1 MANQELYNKRYQIPP
16 NVINYI
22 EGMLV
27 SYPTENGK
35 NRAKNIV
42 RNRFLT
48 YQAMKRLM
56 HDMKSMQRDGA
67 QYKLAGGKA
76 MEDFIDSKLSQER
89 AGVAR
94 SKEVRR
100 AVSANPNSHLKP
112 FQAQPRLNEEKEK
125 IDKNAVAVIINPE
138 NKILLLKRVDNPDI
152 WQPNKWSLVGG
163 GIEKGETVKKACL
176 REILEETGLEIK
188 DCVESFKINRHGNSE
203 ETLFACRYEGDD
215 TDVELEEKENSN
227 YGWYSIA
234 EMKYLDTVPH
244 LIEYITLVF
253 KKYD

>member
-1 MANQELYNKRYQIPP
+1 MANQDLYNKRYQIPP
-16 NVINYI
+16 AVINYVK
-22 EGMLV
+22 GVLT

-42 RNRFLT
+42 KNRFMT
-48 YQAMKRLM
+48 YQAMKRLK
-56 HDMKSMQRDGA
+56 HDMQNMDKSSA
-67 QYKLAGGKA
+67 QYKLAGSKD
-76 MEDFIDSKLSQER
+76 MEAFIDSKLNQER

-100 AVSANPNSHLKP
+100 AMTANPNSHLKA
-112 FQAQPRLNEEKEK
+112 FQAQPRLNETKQK
-125 IDKNAVAVIINPE
+125 IDKNAVAVIVNDD
-138 NKILLLKRVDNPDI
+138 NKVLLLKRVDNPDI

-163 GIEKGETVKKACL
+163 GIEKGETAKKACL
-176 REILEETGLEIK
+176 REIEEETGLEIK
-188 DCVESFKINRHGNSE
+188 NCVESFKINRHGNSE
-203 ETLFACRYEGDD
+203 ETLFACRYKGED
-215 TDVELEEKENSN
+215 TDVELDKDENSN

-234 EMKYLDTVPH
+234 EMEYLDIVPH

>member
-16 NVINYI
+16 AVINYVRGI
-22 EGMLV
+22 LT

-42 RNRFLT
+42 KNRFLT
-48 YQAMKRLM
+48 YQAMKRLK
-56 HDMKSMQRDGA
+56 HDMQRMDKNSA
-67 QYKLAGGKA
+67 QYKLAGGKQ
-76 MEDFIDSKLSQER
+76 MEDFIDQKLNQER

-100 AVSANPNSHLKP
+100 AVTANPNSHLKP
-112 FQAQPRLNEEKEK
+112 FQAQPRLNEAKEK
-125 IDKNAVAVIINPE
+125 IDKNAVAVIVNDD
-138 NKILLLKRVDNPDI
+138 NKILLLKRVNNPDI

-163 GIEKGETVKKACL
+163 GIEKGENAKQACL

-203 ETLFACRYEGDD
+203 ETLFACRYNGDD

-227 YGWYSIA
+227 YGWYSVA

>member
-1 MANQELYNKRYQIPP
+1 MANRDLYNKRYNIPP
-16 NVINYI
+16 AVINYVKTK
-22 EGMLV
+22 LA

-42 RNRFLT
+42 KNRFLT
-48 YQAMKRLM
+48 YQAIKRLK
-56 HDMKSMQRDGA
+56 HDMQNMDRNSV
-67 QYKLAGGKA
+67 QYQLAGGKD
-76 MEDFIDSKLSQER
+76 METFIDQKLNQER

-100 AVSANPNSHLKP
+100 AVTANPNSHLKP
-112 FQAQPRLNEEKEK
+112 YQAQPRLNEEKKK
-125 IDKNAVAVIINPE
+125 IDKNAVAVIVNKD
-138 NKILLLKRVDNPDI
+138 NKILLLKRGSKAP

-163 GIEKGETVKKACL
+163 GIEKGETAKKACL
-176 REILEETGLEIK
+176 REIQEETGLEI
-188 DCVESFKINRHGNSE
+188 DELVECFKINRHGNSE
-203 ETLFACRYEGDD
+203 ETLFACRHNGEE
-215 TDVELEEKENSN
+215 TDVELNEDENSN

-234 EMKYLDTVPH
+234 EMEYLDTVPH